1 MDRELTPQ
9 EQFWKGEFG
18 NSYIDR
24 NISDQLLASNMAFF
38 SKVLSRTGRV
48 DSVIE
53 FGCNV
58 GMNLKA
64 LSALLPQANLH
75 GVEINDLAVKK
86 LRGSNPEFQ
95 ITLGAILDYE
105 ISTQQE
111 LSLVC
116 GVLIHIN
123 PNQLSQVYTKLFDA
137 SSKYICIAE
146 YYNPSPT
153 SIAYRGHEDRLFK
166 RDFAGEFLE
175 KYPASK
181 LIDYGFLYHRDRCFP
196 QDDLTW
202 FLIEK

>member
-1 MDRELTPQ
+1 MGRELTPQ
-9 EQFWKGEFG
+9 EEFWKGEFG

-64 LSALLPQANLH
+64 LSALLPQSNLH

-86 LRGSNPEFQ
+86 LRSSNPEFQ

-111 LSLVC
+111 LALIC

-175 KYPASK
+175 KYPAST
-181 LIDYGFLYHRDRCFP
+181 LIDYGFLYHRDPCFP